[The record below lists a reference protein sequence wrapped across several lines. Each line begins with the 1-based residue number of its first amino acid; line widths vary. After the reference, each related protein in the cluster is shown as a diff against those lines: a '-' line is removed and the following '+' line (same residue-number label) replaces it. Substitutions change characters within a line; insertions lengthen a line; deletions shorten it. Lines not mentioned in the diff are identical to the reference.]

1 MPRQG
6 MREANRLRALL
17 KPIWAS
23 YLGEMRQVL
32 GSYTA
37 LVK

>member
-1 MPRQG
+1 MPRHV

-17 KPIWAS
+17 KLMCAS

-32 GSYTA
+32 
-37 LVK
+37 